1 MKITILEESINF
13 PLSLMPAEGYSHER
27 SKDNFRKAMASA
39 FLESEEKKEIGF
51 YHKKKAVCIK
61 LEKEPIFSINQM
73 TPAKGGGFVS
83 FEVVY
88 KNAKGTFSVLE
99 PAIFSSNSQLVN
111 AK

>member
-1 MKITILEESINF
+1 MREV
-13 PLSLMPAEGYSHER
+13 
-27 SKDNFRKAMASA
+27 KAT
-39 FLESEEKKEIGF
+39 SEKLWHLFFWKVKKKEIGF

-88 KNAKGTFSVLE
+88 KNTKGTFSVLE
-99 PAIFSSNSQLVN
+99 SAIFSSNSQLVS